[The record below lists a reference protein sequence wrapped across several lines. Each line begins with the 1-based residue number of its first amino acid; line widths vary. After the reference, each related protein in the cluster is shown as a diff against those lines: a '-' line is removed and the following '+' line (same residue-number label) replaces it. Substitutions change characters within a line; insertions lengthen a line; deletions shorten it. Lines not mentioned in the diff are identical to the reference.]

1 MSEEK
6 NLKNYSIGLDI
17 GDTGVGWAV
26 ISDDFGV
33 VEKSGKRL
41 IGTRLFD
48 IGNSAKNRRLQRI
61 ARRRLE
67 RRRQRITLL
76 RSLMADEINV
86 LDPSFFQRLDMSFL
100 KKGDEFGRRFTYNL
114 FDGIG
119 LTDKGFYKRF
129 PTIYHLRN
137 YLLETQEKV
146 DIRWIYLAFHHMI
159 KYRGNFLMEGE
170 AENIG
175 GFKRG
180 DMKELFAAIDEVAD
194 TDFAELPEEVVFK
207 AEDVLTDKSRTR
219 KDRVKT
225 AAEILSSAGYKD
237 NFKNLLNA
245 LLGMKFKLGLA
256 CFSDEEIT
264 GEDDKPA
271 ELSFNSENYD
281 EEEANYLDALGDNAI
296 VLGRL
301 RKLYYLLEF
310 SQILGT
316 NDYISQAM
324 LETYQNHAEDKKLVK
339 RLLKKYVYDSSD
351 EGVKAYRDFFTAY
364 PDEKNVVCYANYIAK
379 PAKVKEKNK
388 PTTPEELIYKK
399 ITSLIEKYAP
409 EVQPSEKNEDTVA
422 IATNYKED
430 PDYLEMVKIHERRD
444 LLPKLNAK
452 RNGAI
457 PNQMHLK
464 EMNVIL
470 EKQGKYYP
478 CLSENADKIRNILT
492 FVRPYYVGVLGKNSP
507 NNWYKKEIDGV
518 VTPWNFYEKIDTD
531 YAEEQ
536 FISRLVGKCSVF
548 PDDKVLP
555 KQSFLYGEYMVLNE
569 LNKIKVDKKPI
580 DIRTKQKLYID
591 LFKSPGAKASVSAK
605 DIAEYLVN
613 IGYKEGLK
621 ADDIS
626 GLTGENGR
634 KMANVLKAYRAF
646 TSALKGKF
654 NESDIPLYEKVV
666 YTNTV
671 FSDTKTR
678 EKRIKNLIHGAGKE
692 NIYGETDIKNMAKL
706 QFSGWGRFSEKV
718 LSETK
723 GFYDNHEVS
732 VIELMYESNNSFM
745 EICWY
750 KAFGFKEQFFRYENK
765 KLSDVK
771 QIYND
776 LILPSYT
783 SPIVKK
789 ATYETVKLIDEIKRI
804 MGADPHKIYVET
816 TLGEDLKKKKKY
828 TDTRAKQLKEAIDV
842 ILSEAKG
849 FNKSTWEK
857 YVSEDQ
863 LKYVRKKL
871 DDENIDLNKERYY
884 LWFRQLSR
892 SLYSGKVIDWEDIAT
907 NCEVDHLIPRSLI
920 KDDSIENKVLVLKG
934 ENQNKGNDKV
944 LPFETIKAMS
954 PFWKVLRKAGLIG
967 SKKFNNLMRTEWKE
981 SDIEG
986 FINRQLVET
995 SQIIKEVQKILE
1007 QAYGD
1012 PSLTASEHVVTPV
1025 RAKLSDEFKKELGYF
1040 KIRELNNLHHA
1051 KDAYAA
1057 AVLGKFC
1064 DLTVKQ
1070 NIGDF
1075 RNRLWDLK
1083 KALMRK
1089 KGEEYSDKREK
1100 NLHGIILDMMFF
1112 KFGSSTV
1119 TTCDRDGSVVETTR
1133 LSDNFGEIVWDTET
1147 LNRVKK
1153 NIFDNRILFT
1163 KKIEKEA
1170 NGNFYNQLA
1179 IPAKKCVGKGDKE
1192 STKNP
1197 LRYFKNASGQ
1207 SVPLPPAVYGGYDS
1221 EKDAYSVAVEYKVAL
1236 KKGTKVKKEVIGI
1249 PVMISVKGQEYEYL
1263 VKQTGDPEV
1272 KILKHIYVNQ
1282 AVIHSGQRC
1291 FVASANEFNNAT
1303 QMFDEVPVFDE
1314 EKQEYNKSEW
1324 QYTIAAIMR
1333 AQKKKNKKAKD
1344 EEQADVAKEK
1354 DEKAIKAENEKRA
1367 ATRAAI
1373 TKFLHYYAESLKD
1386 RFTIYSDYGAKLLEY
1401 LDSEKYLKLE
1411 LEELQNIVKEVMKIA
1426 TVKERTDALKLYIGQ
1441 SSVGRIVGKFDLE
1454 KDEFIYPSITGF
1466 WEKKEKL

>member
-76 RSLMADEINV
+76 RSLMADEINA

-194 TDFAELPEEVVFK
+194 TDFAELPEEIVFK

-364 PDEKNVVCYANYIAK
+364 PDEENVVCYANYIAK

-409 EVQPSEKNEDTVA
+409 EVQPSENNEDTVA

-548 PDDKVLP
+548 PDEKVLP

-569 LNKIKVDKKPI
+569 LNKIKVGKKPI
-580 DIRTKQKLYID
+580 DIRTKQKLYND

-613 IGYKEGLK
+613 SGYKEGLK

-692 NIYGETDIKNMAKL
+692 NIYCETDIKNMAKL

-718 LSETK
+718 LSGTK

-745 EICWY
+745 EICWD

-804 MGADPHKIYVET
+804 MGADPHKIYIET

-944 LPFETIKAMS
+944 LPFETIKVMS

-1007 QAYGD
+1007 QAYGE

-1089 KGEEYSDKREK
+1089 KGEEYSDEREK

-1170 NGNFYNQLA
+1170 NGAFYDQNA
-1179 IPAKKCVGKGDKE
+1179 RAVKDKPKI
-1192 STKNP
+1192 S
-1197 LRYFKNASGQ
+1197 LRYVNDNNGNKI
-1207 SVPLPPAVYGGYDS
+1207 PLPPEVYGGYSSQNDIYTVVVDYEITRNKKVS
-1221 EKDAYSVAVEYKVAL
+1221 NEKLILGIPARIHALGRFAENDYIVEQIKSKISKNANLNSWSIADYIYLNQMFDVEGQLCFFVSTGELNNAVQIKDEIPIYNPKTGEYEKTVWQETISLLMKKLAKKEYLPKEKEGEYSVAMESFVLYYADSLIKKCTLYKEIGERLKVFVTSGKFSAVDYFEKQNVIREIMKIGSIKQYTGKLADYEIGTSNVGRL
-1236 KKGTKVKKEVIGI
+1236 KKT
-1249 PVMISVKGQEYEYL
+1249 ISPG
-1263 VKQTGDPEV
+1263 
-1272 KILKHIYVNQ
+1272 
-1282 AVIHSGQRC
+1282 
-1291 FVASANEFNNAT
+1291 
-1303 QMFDEVPVFDE
+1303 
-1314 EKQEYNKSEW
+1314 SE
-1324 QYTIAAIMR
+1324 
-1333 AQKKKNKKAKD
+1333 
-1344 EEQADVAKEK
+1344 
-1354 DEKAIKAENEKRA
+1354 
-1367 ATRAAI
+1367 
-1373 TKFLHYYAESLKD
+1373 
-1386 RFTIYSDYGAKLLEY
+1386 
-1401 LDSEKYLKLE
+1401 
-1411 LEELQNIVKEVMKIA
+1411 IVK
-1426 TVKERTDALKLYIGQ
+1426 R
-1441 SSVGRIVGKFDLE
+1441 
-1454 KDEFIYPSITGF
+1454 SITGF

>member
-76 RSLMADEINV
+76 RSLMADEINA

-194 TDFAELPEEVVFK
+194 TDFAELPEEIVFK

-256 CFSDEEIT
+256 CFSNEEIT

-409 EVQPSEKNEDTVA
+409 EVQPSENNEDIVA

-580 DIRTKQKLYID
+580 DIRTKQKLYND

-646 TSALKGKF
+646 TAALKGKF

-678 EKRIKNLIHGAGKE
+678 EKRIKNIIHGAGKE
-692 NIYGETDIKNMAKL
+692 NIYCETDIKNMAKL
-706 QFSGWGRFSEKV
+706 QFSGWGRFSKKV
-718 LSETK
+718 LNGTK
-723 GFYDNHEVS
+723 GFYAGREVT
-732 VIELMYESNNSFM
+732 VIELMYETNLNFM
-745 EICWY
+745 EIAW
-750 KAFGFKEQFFRYENK
+750 KEDFGFKGQFFNNETK
-765 KLSDVK
+765 QITDVK

-776 LILPSYT
+776 VILPSYT
-783 SPIVKK
+783 SPAVKK

-804 MGADPHKIYVET
+804 MGSKPKKIYVET
-816 TLGEDLKKKKKY
+816 TLGEDLKKKKKKY
-828 TDTRAKQLKEAIDV
+828 IDSRAIQLKKAIDK
-842 ILSEAKG
+842 ILSESKD
-849 FNKSTWEK
+849 FIKSEWER
-857 YVSEDQ
+857 YVSEDK
-863 LKYVRKKL
+863 LRGLRKKL
-871 DDENIDLNKERYY
+871 DDENLDLDVERYY
-884 LWFRQLSR
+884 LWFMQLSKCM
-892 SLYSGKVIDWEDIAT
+892 YSGQTIDWEDIT
-907 NCEVDHLIPRSLI
+907 SKKCEVDHLIPRSLI
-920 KDDSIENKVLVLKG
+920 TDNSLENKVLVLRD
-934 ENQNKGNDKV
+934 ENQNKGDGKV
-944 LPFETIKAMS
+944 LSTDTIKKMY
-954 PFWKVLRKAGLIG
+954 PFWKMLLKAELMGK
-967 SKKFNNLMRTEWKE
+967 KKFNNLIRTEWNE
-981 SDIEG
+981 NDIEG

-1007 QAYGD
+1007 QAYGE

-1057 AVLGKFC
+1057 AVLGRFC
-1064 DLTVKQ
+1064 DLTVKK
-1070 NIGDF
+1070 NIGEF
-1075 RNRLWDLK
+1075 RYRLDLK

-1089 KGEEYSDKREK
+1089 KGEEYSDEREK

-1119 TTCDRDGSVVETTR
+1119 TICDRDGSVVETTR

-1170 NGNFYNQLA
+1170 NGAFYDQNA
-1179 IPAKKCVGKGDKE
+1179 RAVKDKPKI
-1192 STKNP
+1192 S
-1197 LRYFKNASGQ
+1197 LRYVNDHNGNKI
-1207 SVPLPPAVYGGYDS
+1207 PLPPEVYGGYSSQNDIYTVVVDYEITRNKKVS
-1221 EKDAYSVAVEYKVAL
+1221 NEKLILGIPARIHALGRFAENDYIVEQIKSKISKNANLNSWSIADYIYLNQMFDVEGQLCFFVSTGELNNAVQIKDEIPIYNPKTGEYEKTVWQETISLLMKKLAKKEYLPKEKEGEYSVAMESFVLYYADSLIKKCTLYKEIGERLKVFVTSGKFSAVDYFEKQNVIREIMKIGSIKQYTGKLADYGIGTSNVGRL
-1236 KKGTKVKKEVIGI
+1236 KKT
-1249 PVMISVKGQEYEYL
+1249 ISPG
-1263 VKQTGDPEV
+1263 
-1272 KILKHIYVNQ
+1272 
-1282 AVIHSGQRC
+1282 
-1291 FVASANEFNNAT
+1291 
-1303 QMFDEVPVFDE
+1303 
-1314 EKQEYNKSEW
+1314 SE
-1324 QYTIAAIMR
+1324 
-1333 AQKKKNKKAKD
+1333 
-1344 EEQADVAKEK
+1344 
-1354 DEKAIKAENEKRA
+1354 
-1367 ATRAAI
+1367 
-1373 TKFLHYYAESLKD
+1373 
-1386 RFTIYSDYGAKLLEY
+1386 
-1401 LDSEKYLKLE
+1401 
-1411 LEELQNIVKEVMKIA
+1411 IVK
-1426 TVKERTDALKLYIGQ
+1426 R
-1441 SSVGRIVGKFDLE
+1441 
-1454 KDEFIYPSITGF
+1454 SITGF

>member
-76 RSLMADEINV
+76 RGLMADEINA

-194 TDFAELPEEVVFK
+194 TDFAELPEEIVFK

-324 LETYQNHAEDKKLVK
+324 LETYMNHAEDKKLVK

-364 PDEKNVVCYANYIAK
+364 PDEENVVCYANYIAK

-409 EVQPSEKNEDTVA
+409 EVQPSENNEDTVA
-422 IATNYKED
+422 IATNYRED

-470 EKQGKYYP
+470 QKQGKYYP

-548 PDDKVLP
+548 PDEKVLP

-569 LNKIKVDKKPI
+569 LNKIKVGKKPI
-580 DIRTKQKLYID
+580 DIRTKQKLYND
-591 LFKSPGAKASVSAK
+591 LFKSPGAKASVTAK

-621 ADDIS
+621 AEDIS

-646 TSALKGKF
+646 TAALKGKF
-654 NESDIPLYEKVV
+654 NESDISLYEKVV

-692 NIYGETDIKNMAKL
+692 NIYCETDIKNMAKL

-745 EICWY
+745 EICWD

-804 MGADPHKIYVET
+804 MGSKPKKIYVET
-816 TLGEDLKKKKKY
+816 TLGEDLKKKKKKY
-828 TDTRAKQLKEAIDV
+828 IDSRAQQLKKAIDK
-842 ILSEAKG
+842 ILSESKD
-849 FNKSTWEK
+849 FIKSEWER

-871 DDENIDLNKERYY
+871 DDENIDLNDERYY
-884 LWFRQLSR
+884 LWFMQLSR
-892 SLYSGKVIDWEDIAT
+892 CMYSGQTIDWEDIKY
-907 NCEVDHLIPRSLI
+907 CEVDHLIPRSLI
-920 KDDSIENKVLVLKG
+920 TDNSLENKVLVLRD
-934 ENQNKGNDKV
+934 ENQNKGDGKV
-944 LPFETIKAMS
+944 LGTDTIKKMY
-954 PFWKVLRKAGLIG
+954 PFWKMLLKAELIG
-967 SKKFNNLMRTEWKE
+967 KKKFNNLIRTEWKE

-1007 QAYGD
+1007 QAYGE

-1070 NIGDF
+1070 NIGNF

-1089 KGEEYSDKREK
+1089 KGEEYSDEREK

-1119 TTCDRDGSVVETTR
+1119 TTCDRDGAVVETTR

-1170 NGNFYNQLA
+1170 NGAFYDQNA
-1179 IPAKKCVGKGDKE
+1179 RAVKDKPKI
-1192 STKNP
+1192 S
-1197 LRYFKNASGQ
+1197 LRYVNDNNGNKI
-1207 SVPLPPAVYGGYDS
+1207 PLPPEVYGGYSSQNDIYTVVVDYEITRNKKVLN
-1221 EKDAYSVAVEYKVAL
+1221 EKL
-1236 KKGTKVKKEVIGI
+1236 ILGI
-1249 PVMISVKGQEYEYL
+1249 PARIHALGRFAANNYIVEQIKSKISKNANLNSWSIADYIYL
-1263 VKQTGDPEV
+1263 
-1272 KILKHIYVNQ
+1272 N
-1282 AVIHSGQRC
+1282 
-1291 FVASANEFNNAT
+1291 
-1303 QMFDEVPVFDE
+1303 QMFDVEGQLCFFVSTGELNNAVQIKDEIPIYNPKTGEYEKTVWQETISLLMKKLAKKEYLPE
-1314 EKQEYNKSEW
+1314 EKEATYSAAMESFVLYYADSLIKKCTLYKEIGERLKDFVTSGKFSAVDYFEKQNVIREIMKIGSIK
-1324 QYTIAAIMR
+1324 QYTGKLADYEIGTSNVGR
-1333 AQKKKNKKAKD
+1333 LKK
-1344 EEQADVAKEK
+1344 
-1354 DEKAIKAENEKRA
+1354 
-1367 ATRAAI
+1367 
-1373 TKFLHYYAESLKD
+1373 
-1386 RFTIYSDYGAKLLEY
+1386 TISPG
-1401 LDSEKYLKLE
+1401 SE
-1411 LEELQNIVKEVMKIA
+1411 IVK
-1426 TVKERTDALKLYIGQ
+1426 R
-1441 SSVGRIVGKFDLE
+1441 
-1454 KDEFIYPSITGF
+1454 SITGF

>member
-48 IGNSAKNRRLQRI
+48 IGNSAKSRRLQRI

-76 RSLMADEINV
+76 RSLMADEINA

-194 TDFAELPEEVVFK
+194 TDFAELPEEIVFK

-364 PDEKNVVCYANYIAK
+364 PDEENVVCYANYIAK

-409 EVQPSEKNEDTVA
+409 EVQPSENNEDTVA

-518 VTPWNFYEKIDTD
+518 VTPWNFYEKIDAD

-536 FISRLVGKCSVF
+536 FISRLVGKCSIF
-548 PDDKVLP
+548 PDEKVLP

-569 LNKIKVDKKPI
+569 LNKIKVGKKPI
-580 DIRTKQKLYID
+580 DIRTKQKLYND

-678 EKRIKNLIHGAGKE
+678 EKRIKNIIHGAGKE
-692 NIYGETDIKNMAKL
+692 NIYCETDIKNMAKL

-745 EICWY
+745 EICWD

-1007 QAYGD
+1007 QAYGE

-1070 NIGDF
+1070 NIGGF

-1089 KGEEYSDKREK
+1089 KGEEYSDEREK

-1119 TTCDRDGSVVETTR
+1119 TTCDRDGAVVETTR

-1170 NGNFYNQLA
+1170 NGAFYDQNA
-1179 IPAKKCVGKGDKE
+1179 RAVKDKPKI
-1192 STKNP
+1192 S
-1197 LRYFKNASGQ
+1197 LRYVNDNNGNKI
-1207 SVPLPPAVYGGYDS
+1207 PLPPEVYGGYSSQNDIYTVVVDYEITRNKKVS
-1221 EKDAYSVAVEYKVAL
+1221 NEKL
-1236 KKGTKVKKEVIGI
+1236 ILGI
-1249 PVMISVKGQEYEYL
+1249 PARIHALGRFAENDYIVEQIKSKISKNANLNSWSIADYIYL
-1263 VKQTGDPEV
+1263 
-1272 KILKHIYVNQ
+1272 N
-1282 AVIHSGQRC
+1282 
-1291 FVASANEFNNAT
+1291 
-1303 QMFDEVPVFDE
+1303 QMFDVEGQLCFFVSTGELNNAVQIKDEIPIYNPKTGEYEKTVWQETISLLMKKLAKKEYLPE
-1314 EKQEYNKSEW
+1314 EKEATYSAAMESFVLYYADSLIKKCTLYKEIGERLKVFVTSGKFSAVDYFEKQNVIREIMKIGSIK
-1324 QYTIAAIMR
+1324 QYTGKLADYEIGTSNVGR
-1333 AQKKKNKKAKD
+1333 LKK
-1344 EEQADVAKEK
+1344 
-1354 DEKAIKAENEKRA
+1354 
-1367 ATRAAI
+1367 
-1373 TKFLHYYAESLKD
+1373 
-1386 RFTIYSDYGAKLLEY
+1386 TISPG
-1401 LDSEKYLKLE
+1401 SE
-1411 LEELQNIVKEVMKIA
+1411 IVK
-1426 TVKERTDALKLYIGQ
+1426 R
-1441 SSVGRIVGKFDLE
+1441 
-1454 KDEFIYPSITGF
+1454 SITGF

>member
-76 RSLMADEINV
+76 RSLMADEINA

-194 TDFAELPEEVVFK
+194 TDFAELPEEIVFK

-324 LETYQNHAEDKKLVK
+324 LETYRNHAEDKKLVK

-409 EVQPSEKNEDTVA
+409 EVQPSGNNEDTVA

-518 VTPWNFYEKIDTD
+518 VTPWNFYEKIDTG

-548 PDDKVLP
+548 PDEKVLP

-580 DIRTKQKLYID
+580 DIRIKQKLYND

-634 KMANVLKAYRAF
+634 KIANVLKAYRAF

-678 EKRIKNLIHGAGKE
+678 EKRIKNIIHGAGKE
-692 NIYGETDIKNMAKL
+692 NIYCETDIKNMAKL
-706 QFSGWGRFSEKV
+706 QFSGWGRFSEEV
-718 LSETK
+718 LSGTK

-745 EICWY
+745 EICWD

-849 FNKSTWEK
+849 FNKTTWEK

-1007 QAYGD
+1007 QAYGE

-1089 KGEEYSDKREK
+1089 KGEEYSDEREK

-1170 NGNFYNQLA
+1170 NGAFYDQNA
-1179 IPAKKCVGKGDKE
+1179 RAVKDKPKI
-1192 STKNP
+1192 S
-1197 LRYFKNASGQ
+1197 LRYVNDNNGNKI
-1207 SVPLPPAVYGGYDS
+1207 PLPPEVYGGYSSQNDIYTVVVDYEITRNKKVLN
-1221 EKDAYSVAVEYKVAL
+1221 EKL
-1236 KKGTKVKKEVIGI
+1236 ILGI
-1249 PVMISVKGQEYEYL
+1249 PARIHALGRFAENNYIVEQIKSKISKNANLNSWSIADY
-1263 VKQTGDPEV
+1263 
-1272 KILKHIYVNQ
+1272 IYIN
-1282 AVIHSGQRC
+1282 
-1291 FVASANEFNNAT
+1291 
-1303 QMFDEVPVFDE
+1303 QMFDVEGQLCFFVSTGELNNAVQIKDEIPIYNPKTGEYEKTVWQETISLLMKKLAKKEYLPE
-1314 EKQEYNKSEW
+1314 EKEATYSAAMESFVLYYADSLIKKCTLYKEIGERLKVFVTSGKFSAVDYFEKQNVIREIMKIGSIK
-1324 QYTIAAIMR
+1324 QYTGKLADYEIGTSNVGR
-1333 AQKKKNKKAKD
+1333 LKK
-1344 EEQADVAKEK
+1344 
-1354 DEKAIKAENEKRA
+1354 
-1367 ATRAAI
+1367 
-1373 TKFLHYYAESLKD
+1373 
-1386 RFTIYSDYGAKLLEY
+1386 TISPG
-1401 LDSEKYLKLE
+1401 SE
-1411 LEELQNIVKEVMKIA
+1411 IVK
-1426 TVKERTDALKLYIGQ
+1426 R
-1441 SSVGRIVGKFDLE
+1441 
-1454 KDEFIYPSITGF
+1454 SITGF

>member
-76 RSLMADEINV
+76 RGLMADEINA

-194 TDFAELPEEVVFK
+194 TDFAELPEEIVFK

-399 ITSLIEKYAP
+399 IISLIEKYAP
-409 EVQPSEKNEDTVA
+409 EVQPSENNEDTVA

-470 EKQGKYYP
+470 QKQGKYYP

-548 PDDKVLP
+548 PDEKVLP

-569 LNKIKVDKKPI
+569 LNKIKVGKKPI
-580 DIRTKQKLYID
+580 DIRTKQKLYND
-591 LFKSPGAKASVSAK
+591 LFKSPGAKASVTAK

-621 ADDIS
+621 AEDIS

-646 TSALKGKF
+646 TAALKGKF
-654 NESDIPLYEKVV
+654 NESDISLYEKVV

-692 NIYGETDIKNMAKL
+692 NIYCETDIKNMAKL

-745 EICWY
+745 EICWD

-871 DDENIDLNKERYY
+871 DDENIDLNDERYY
-884 LWFRQLSR
+884 LWFMQLSR
-892 SLYSGKVIDWEDIAT
+892 CMYSGQTIDWEDIKY
-907 NCEVDHLIPRSLI
+907 CEVDHLIPRSLI
-920 KDDSIENKVLVLKG
+920 TDNSLENKVLVLRD
-934 ENQNKGNDKV
+934 ENQNKGDGKV
-944 LPFETIKAMS
+944 LGTDTIKKMY
-954 PFWKVLRKAGLIG
+954 PFWKMLLKAELIG
-967 SKKFNNLMRTEWKE
+967 KKKFNNLIRTEWNE
-981 SDIEG
+981 NDIEG

-1007 QAYGD
+1007 QAYGE

-1070 NIGDF
+1070 NIGNF

-1089 KGEEYSDKREK
+1089 KGEEYSDEREK

-1119 TTCDRDGSVVETTR
+1119 TTCDRDGAVVETTR

-1170 NGNFYNQLA
+1170 NGAFYDQNA
-1179 IPAKKCVGKGDKE
+1179 RAVKDKPKI
-1192 STKNP
+1192 S
-1197 LRYFKNASGQ
+1197 LRYVNDNNGNKI
-1207 SVPLPPAVYGGYDS
+1207 PLPPEVYGGYSSQNDIYTVVVDYEITRNKKVS
-1221 EKDAYSVAVEYKVAL
+1221 NEKL
-1236 KKGTKVKKEVIGI
+1236 ILGI
-1249 PVMISVKGQEYEYL
+1249 PARIHALGRFAENDYIVEQIKSKISKNANLNSWSIADYIYL
-1263 VKQTGDPEV
+1263 
-1272 KILKHIYVNQ
+1272 N
-1282 AVIHSGQRC
+1282 
-1291 FVASANEFNNAT
+1291 
-1303 QMFDEVPVFDE
+1303 QMFDVEGQLCFFVSTGELNNAVQIKDEIPIYNPKTGEYEKTVWQETISLLMKKLAKKEYLPE
-1314 EKQEYNKSEW
+1314 EKEATYSAAMESFVLYYADSLIKKCTLYKEIGERLKDFVTSGKFSAVDYFEKQNVIREIMKIGSIK
-1324 QYTIAAIMR
+1324 QYTGKLADYEIGTSNVGR
-1333 AQKKKNKKAKD
+1333 LKK
-1344 EEQADVAKEK
+1344 
-1354 DEKAIKAENEKRA
+1354 
-1367 ATRAAI
+1367 
-1373 TKFLHYYAESLKD
+1373 
-1386 RFTIYSDYGAKLLEY
+1386 TISPG
-1401 LDSEKYLKLE
+1401 SE
-1411 LEELQNIVKEVMKIA
+1411 IVK
-1426 TVKERTDALKLYIGQ
+1426 R
-1441 SSVGRIVGKFDLE
+1441 
-1454 KDEFIYPSITGF
+1454 SITGF

>member
-76 RSLMADEINV
+76 RGLMADEINA

-194 TDFAELPEEVVFK
+194 TDFAELPEEIVFK

-399 ITSLIEKYAP
+399 IISLIEKYAP
-409 EVQPSEKNEDTVA
+409 EVQPSENNEDTVA

-470 EKQGKYYP
+470 QKQGKYYP

-548 PDDKVLP
+548 PDEKVLP

-569 LNKIKVDKKPI
+569 LNKIKVGKKPI
-580 DIRTKQKLYID
+580 DIRTKQKLYND
-591 LFKSPGAKASVSAK
+591 LFKSPGAKASVTAK

-621 ADDIS
+621 AEDIS

-646 TSALKGKF
+646 TAALKGKF
-654 NESDIPLYEKVV
+654 NESDISLYEKVV

-692 NIYGETDIKNMAKL
+692 NIYCETDIKNMAKL

-745 EICWY
+745 EICWD

-789 ATYETVKLIDEIKRI
+789 ATYETVKLIDEIKKI

-871 DDENIDLNKERYY
+871 DDENIDLNDERYY
-884 LWFRQLSR
+884 LWFMQLSR
-892 SLYSGKVIDWEDIAT
+892 CMYSGQTIDWEDIKY
-907 NCEVDHLIPRSLI
+907 CEVDHLIPRSLI
-920 KDDSIENKVLVLKG
+920 TDNSLENKVLVLRD
-934 ENQNKGNDKV
+934 ENQNKGDGKV
-944 LPFETIKAMS
+944 LGTDTIKKMY
-954 PFWKVLRKAGLIG
+954 PFWKMLLKAELIG
-967 SKKFNNLMRTEWKE
+967 KKKFNNLIRTEWNE
-981 SDIEG
+981 NDIEG

-1007 QAYGD
+1007 QAYGE

-1070 NIGDF
+1070 NIGNF

-1089 KGEEYSDKREK
+1089 KGEEYSDEREK

-1119 TTCDRDGSVVETTR
+1119 TTCDRDGAVVETTR

-1170 NGNFYNQLA
+1170 NGAFYDQNA
-1179 IPAKKCVGKGDKE
+1179 RAVKDKPKI
-1192 STKNP
+1192 S
-1197 LRYFKNASGQ
+1197 LRYVNDNNGNKI
-1207 SVPLPPAVYGGYDS
+1207 PLPPEVYGGYSSQNDIYTVVVDYEITRNKKVS
-1221 EKDAYSVAVEYKVAL
+1221 NEKL
-1236 KKGTKVKKEVIGI
+1236 ILGI
-1249 PVMISVKGQEYEYL
+1249 PARIHALGRFAENDYIVEQIKSKISKNANLNSWSIADYIYL
-1263 VKQTGDPEV
+1263 
-1272 KILKHIYVNQ
+1272 N
-1282 AVIHSGQRC
+1282 
-1291 FVASANEFNNAT
+1291 
-1303 QMFDEVPVFDE
+1303 QMFDVEGQLCFFVSTGELNNAVQIKDEIPIYNPKTGEYEKTVWQETISLLMKKLAKKEYLPE
-1314 EKQEYNKSEW
+1314 EKEATYSAAMESFVLYYADSLIKKCTLYKEIGERLKDFVTSGKFSAVDYFEKQNVIREIMKIGSIK
-1324 QYTIAAIMR
+1324 QYTGKLADYEIGTSNVGR
-1333 AQKKKNKKAKD
+1333 LKK
-1344 EEQADVAKEK
+1344 
-1354 DEKAIKAENEKRA
+1354 
-1367 ATRAAI
+1367 
-1373 TKFLHYYAESLKD
+1373 
-1386 RFTIYSDYGAKLLEY
+1386 TISPG
-1401 LDSEKYLKLE
+1401 SE
-1411 LEELQNIVKEVMKIA
+1411 IVK
-1426 TVKERTDALKLYIGQ
+1426 R
-1441 SSVGRIVGKFDLE
+1441 
-1454 KDEFIYPSITGF
+1454 SITGF

>member
-76 RSLMADEINV
+76 RSLMADEINA

-194 TDFAELPEEVVFK
+194 TDFAELPEEIVFK

-324 LETYQNHAEDKKLVK
+324 LETYINHAEDKKLVK

-364 PDEKNVVCYANYIAK
+364 PDEENVVCYANYIAK

-409 EVQPSEKNEDTVA
+409 EVQSSENNEDTVA

-518 VTPWNFYEKIDTD
+518 VTPWNFYEKIDTG

-548 PDDKVLP
+548 PDEKVLP

-580 DIRTKQKLYID
+580 DIRIKQKLYND

-634 KMANVLKAYRAF
+634 KIANVLKAYRAF

-678 EKRIKNLIHGAGKE
+678 EKRIKNIIHGAGKE
-692 NIYGETDIKNMAKL
+692 NIYCETDIKNMAKL
-706 QFSGWGRFSEKV
+706 QFSGWGRFSEEV
-718 LSETK
+718 LSGTK

-745 EICWY
+745 EICWD

-849 FNKSTWEK
+849 FNKTTWEK

-1007 QAYGD
+1007 QAYGE

-1070 NIGDF
+1070 NIGGF

-1089 KGEEYSDKREK
+1089 KGEEYSDEREK

-1119 TTCDRDGSVVETTR
+1119 TTCDRDGAVVETTR

-1170 NGNFYNQLA
+1170 NGAFYDQNA
-1179 IPAKKCVGKGDKE
+1179 RAVKDKPKI
-1192 STKNP
+1192 S
-1197 LRYFKNASGQ
+1197 LRYVNDNNGNKI
-1207 SVPLPPAVYGGYDS
+1207 PLPPEVYGGYSSQNDIYTVVVDYEITRNKKVS
-1221 EKDAYSVAVEYKVAL
+1221 NEKL
-1236 KKGTKVKKEVIGI
+1236 ILGI
-1249 PVMISVKGQEYEYL
+1249 PARIHALGRFAENDYIVEQIKSKISKNANLNSWSIADYIYL
-1263 VKQTGDPEV
+1263 
-1272 KILKHIYVNQ
+1272 N
-1282 AVIHSGQRC
+1282 
-1291 FVASANEFNNAT
+1291 
-1303 QMFDEVPVFDE
+1303 QMFDVEGQLCFFVSTGELNNAVQIKDEIPIYNPKTGEYEKTVWQETISLLMKKLAKKEYLPE
-1314 EKQEYNKSEW
+1314 EKEATYSAAMESFVLYYADSLIKKCTLYKEIGERLKVFVTSGKFSAVDYFEKQNVIREIMKIGSIK
-1324 QYTIAAIMR
+1324 QYTGKLADYEIGTSNVGR
-1333 AQKKKNKKAKD
+1333 LKK
-1344 EEQADVAKEK
+1344 
-1354 DEKAIKAENEKRA
+1354 
-1367 ATRAAI
+1367 
-1373 TKFLHYYAESLKD
+1373 
-1386 RFTIYSDYGAKLLEY
+1386 TISPG
-1401 LDSEKYLKLE
+1401 SE
-1411 LEELQNIVKEVMKIA
+1411 IVK
-1426 TVKERTDALKLYIGQ
+1426 R
-1441 SSVGRIVGKFDLE
+1441 
-1454 KDEFIYPSITGF
+1454 SITGF

>member
-76 RSLMADEINV
+76 RSLMADEINA

-194 TDFAELPEEVVFK
+194 TDFAELPEEIVFK

-364 PDEKNVVCYANYIAK
+364 PDEENVVCYANYIAK

-409 EVQPSEKNEDTVA
+409 EVQPSENNDDTVA

-518 VTPWNFYEKIDTD
+518 VTPWNFYEKIDAD

-548 PDDKVLP
+548 PDEKVLP

-569 LNKIKVDKKPI
+569 LNKIKVGKKPI
-580 DIRTKQKLYID
+580 DIRTKQKLYND

-634 KMANVLKAYRAF
+634 KVANVLKAYRAF

-692 NIYGETDIKNMAKL
+692 NIYCETDIKNMAKL

-732 VIELMYESNNSFM
+732 VIEMMYETNQNFM
-745 EICWY
+745 EICWD

-871 DDENIDLNKERYY
+871 DDENIDLNDERYY
-884 LWFRQLSR
+884 LWFMQLSR
-892 SLYSGKVIDWEDIAT
+892 CMYSGQTIDWEDIKY
-907 NCEVDHLIPRSLI
+907 CEVDHLIPRSLI
-920 KDDSIENKVLVLKG
+920 TDNSLENKVLVLRD
-934 ENQNKGNDKV
+934 ENQNKGDSKV
-944 LPFETIKAMS
+944 LSTDTIKKMY
-954 PFWKVLRKAGLIG
+954 PFWKMLLKAELMGK
-967 SKKFNNLMRTEWKE
+967 KKFNNLIRTEWNE
-981 SDIEG
+981 NDIEG

-1007 QAYGD
+1007 QAYGE

-1089 KGEEYSDKREK
+1089 KGEEYSDEREK

-1170 NGNFYNQLA
+1170 NGAFYDQNA
-1179 IPAKKCVGKGDKE
+1179 RAVKDKPKI
-1192 STKNP
+1192 S
-1197 LRYFKNASGQ
+1197 LRYVNDNNGNKT
-1207 SVPLPPAVYGGYDS
+1207 PLPPEVYGGYSSQNDIYTVVVDYEITRNKKVS
-1221 EKDAYSVAVEYKVAL
+1221 NEKL
-1236 KKGTKVKKEVIGI
+1236 ILGI
-1249 PVMISVKGQEYEYL
+1249 PARIHALGRFAENDYIVEQIKSKISKNANLNSWSIADYIYL
-1263 VKQTGDPEV
+1263 
-1272 KILKHIYVNQ
+1272 N
-1282 AVIHSGQRC
+1282 
-1291 FVASANEFNNAT
+1291 
-1303 QMFDEVPVFDE
+1303 QMFDVEGQLCFFVSTGELNNAVQIKDEIPIYNPKTGEYEKTVWQETISLLMKKLAKKEYLPE
-1314 EKQEYNKSEW
+1314 EKEATYS
-1324 QYTIAAIMR
+1324 AAM
-1333 AQKKKNKKAKD
+1333 
-1344 EEQADVAKEK
+1344 ESFV
-1354 DEKAIKAENEKRA
+1354 
-1367 ATRAAI
+1367 
-1373 TKFLHYYAESLKD
+1373 LYYADSLIKKCTLYKEIGE
-1386 RFTIYSDYGAKLLEY
+1386 RLKVFVTSGKFSAVDYF
-1401 LDSEKYLKLE
+1401 EK
-1411 LEELQNIVKEVMKIA
+1411 QNVIREIMKIA
-1426 TVKERTDALKLYIGQ
+1426 SIKQYTGKLQSYNIGK
-1441 SSVGRIVGKFDLE
+1441 SGVGRLVKSIKLDS
-1454 KDEFIYPSITGF
+1454 KMIKRSITGF

>member
-76 RSLMADEINV
+76 RSLMADEINA

-137 YLLETQEKV
+137 YLLETDEKV
-146 DIRWIYLAFHHMI
+146 DIRWIYLAFHRMI

-194 TDFAELPEEVVFK
+194 TDFAELPEEIVFK

-324 LETYQNHAEDKKLVK
+324 LETYRNHAEDKKLVK

-409 EVQPSEKNEDTVA
+409 EVQPSENNEDTVA
-422 IATNYKED
+422 IATKYKED

-548 PDDKVLP
+548 PDKKVLP

-569 LNKIKVDKKPI
+569 LNKLKVDKKPI
-580 DIRTKQKLYID
+580 DIRIKQKLYND
-591 LFKSPGAKASVSAK
+591 LFKSPGAKASVTAK

-613 IGYKEGLK
+613 SGYKEGLK
-621 ADDIS
+621 AEDIS

-646 TSALKGKF
+646 ASALKGKF

-678 EKRIKNLIHGAGKE
+678 EKRIKNIIHGAGKE
-692 NIYGETDIKNMAKL
+692 NIYCETDIKNMAKL

-732 VIELMYESNNSFM
+732 VIEMMYESNNSFM
-745 EICWY
+745 EICWD

-776 LILPSYT
+776 VILPSYT
-783 SPIVKK
+783 SPAVKK

-871 DDENIDLNKERYY
+871 DDENIDLNDERYY
-884 LWFRQLSR
+884 LWFMQLSR
-892 SLYSGKVIDWEDIAT
+892 CMYSGLTIDWEDIKH
-907 NCEVDHLIPRSLI
+907 CEVDHLIPRSLI
-920 KDDSIENKVLVLKG
+920 TDNSLENKVLVLRD
-934 ENQNKGNDKV
+934 ENQNKGDGKV
-944 LPFETIKAMS
+944 LGTDTIKKMY
-954 PFWKVLRKAGLIG
+954 PFWKMLLKAELIG
-967 SKKFNNLMRTEWKE
+967 KKKFNNLIRTEWNE
-981 SDIEG
+981 NDIEG

-1007 QAYGD
+1007 QAYGE

-1089 KGEEYSDKREK
+1089 KGEEYSDKREQ

-1170 NGNFYNQLA
+1170 NGAFYDQNA
-1179 IPAKKCVGKGDKE
+1179 RAVKDKPKI
-1192 STKNP
+1192 S
-1197 LRYFKNASGQ
+1197 LRYVNDNNGNKI
-1207 SVPLPPAVYGGYDS
+1207 PLPPEVYGGYSSQNDIYTVVVDYEITRNKKVS
-1221 EKDAYSVAVEYKVAL
+1221 NEKLILGIPARIHALGRFAENDYIVEQIKSKISKNANLNSWSIADYIYLNQMFDVEGQLCFFVSTGELNNAVQIKDEIPIYNPKTGEYEKTVWQETISLLMKKLAKKEYLPKEKEGEYSVAMESFVLYYADSLIKKCTLYKEIGERLKVFVTSGKFSAVDYFEKQNVIREIMKIGSIKQYTGKLADYEIGTSNVGRL
-1236 KKGTKVKKEVIGI
+1236 KKT
-1249 PVMISVKGQEYEYL
+1249 ISPG
-1263 VKQTGDPEV
+1263 
-1272 KILKHIYVNQ
+1272 
-1282 AVIHSGQRC
+1282 
-1291 FVASANEFNNAT
+1291 
-1303 QMFDEVPVFDE
+1303 
-1314 EKQEYNKSEW
+1314 SE
-1324 QYTIAAIMR
+1324 
-1333 AQKKKNKKAKD
+1333 
-1344 EEQADVAKEK
+1344 
-1354 DEKAIKAENEKRA
+1354 
-1367 ATRAAI
+1367 
-1373 TKFLHYYAESLKD
+1373 
-1386 RFTIYSDYGAKLLEY
+1386 
-1401 LDSEKYLKLE
+1401 
-1411 LEELQNIVKEVMKIA
+1411 IVK
-1426 TVKERTDALKLYIGQ
+1426 R
-1441 SSVGRIVGKFDLE
+1441 
-1454 KDEFIYPSITGF
+1454 SITGF

>member
-76 RSLMADEINV
+76 RSLMADEINA

-194 TDFAELPEEVVFK
+194 TDFAELPEEIVFK

-351 EGVKAYRDFFTAY
+351 EGAKAYRDFFTAY

-399 ITSLIEKYAP
+399 IISLIEKYAP
-409 EVQPSEKNEDTVA
+409 EVQLSENNEDTVA

-548 PDDKVLP
+548 PDEKVLP
-555 KQSFLYGEYMVLNE
+555 KQSFSYGEYMVLNE
-569 LNKIKVDKKPI
+569 LNKIKVGKKPI
-580 DIRTKQKLYID
+580 DIRTKQKLYND
-591 LFKSPGAKASVSAK
+591 LFKSPGAKASVTAK

-621 ADDIS
+621 AEDIS

-646 TSALKGKF
+646 TFALKGKF

-678 EKRIKNLIHGAGKE
+678 EKRIKNIIHGAGKE
-692 NIYGETDIKNMAKL
+692 NIYCETDIKNMAKL

-745 EICWY
+745 EICWD

-871 DDENIDLNKERYY
+871 DDENIDLNDERYY
-884 LWFRQLSR
+884 LWFMQLSR
-892 SLYSGKVIDWEDIAT
+892 CMYSGQTIDWEDIKY
-907 NCEVDHLIPRSLI
+907 CEVDHLIPRSLI
-920 KDDSIENKVLVLKG
+920 TDNSLENKVLVLRD
-934 ENQNKGNDKV
+934 ENQNKGDGKV
-944 LPFETIKAMS
+944 LGTDTIKKMY
-954 PFWKVLRKAGLIG
+954 PFWKMLLKAELMGK
-967 SKKFNNLMRTEWKE
+967 KKFNNLIRTEWNE
-981 SDIEG
+981 NDIEG

-1007 QAYGD
+1007 QAYGE

-1070 NIGDF
+1070 NVDEF
-1075 RNRLWDLK
+1075 RITLLALK
-1083 KALMRK
+1083 KMLMRE
-1089 KGEEYSDKREK
+1089 KGEVYSDEREK

-1112 KFGSSTV
+1112 KSGSSTV
-1119 TTCDRDGSVVETTR
+1119 ITCDRDGSVVETTR

-1170 NGNFYNQLA
+1170 NGAFYDQNA
-1179 IPAKKCVGKGDKE
+1179 RAVKDKPKI
-1192 STKNP
+1192 S
-1197 LRYFKNASGQ
+1197 LRYVNDNNGNKI
-1207 SVPLPPAVYGGYDS
+1207 PLPPEVYGGYSSQNDIYTVVVDYEITRNKKVS
-1221 EKDAYSVAVEYKVAL
+1221 NEKL
-1236 KKGTKVKKEVIGI
+1236 ILGI
-1249 PVMISVKGQEYEYL
+1249 PARIHALGRFAENDYIVEQIKSKISKNANLNSWSIADYIYL
-1263 VKQTGDPEV
+1263 
-1272 KILKHIYVNQ
+1272 N
-1282 AVIHSGQRC
+1282 
-1291 FVASANEFNNAT
+1291 
-1303 QMFDEVPVFDE
+1303 QMFDVEGQLCFFVSTGELNNAVQIKDEIPIYNPKTGEYEKTVWQETISLLMKKLAKKEYLPE
-1314 EKQEYNKSEW
+1314 EKEATYSAAMESFVLYYADSLIKKCTLYKEIGERLKDFVTSGKFSAVDYFEKQNVIREIMKIGSIK
-1324 QYTIAAIMR
+1324 QYTGKLADYEIGTSNVGR
-1333 AQKKKNKKAKD
+1333 LKK
-1344 EEQADVAKEK
+1344 
-1354 DEKAIKAENEKRA
+1354 
-1367 ATRAAI
+1367 
-1373 TKFLHYYAESLKD
+1373 
-1386 RFTIYSDYGAKLLEY
+1386 TISPG
-1401 LDSEKYLKLE
+1401 SE
-1411 LEELQNIVKEVMKIA
+1411 IVK
-1426 TVKERTDALKLYIGQ
+1426 R
-1441 SSVGRIVGKFDLE
+1441 
-1454 KDEFIYPSITGF
+1454 SITGF

>member
-76 RSLMADEINV
+76 RGLMADEINA

-194 TDFAELPEEVVFK
+194 TDFAELPEEIVFK

-399 ITSLIEKYAP
+399 IISLIEKYAP
-409 EVQPSEKNEDTVA
+409 EVQPSENNEDTVA

-470 EKQGKYYP
+470 QKQGKYYP

-548 PDDKVLP
+548 PDEKVLP

-569 LNKIKVDKKPI
+569 LNKIKVGKKPI
-580 DIRTKQKLYID
+580 DIRTKQKLYND
-591 LFKSPGAKASVSAK
+591 LFKSPGAKASVTAK

-621 ADDIS
+621 AEDIS

-646 TSALKGKF
+646 TAALKGKF
-654 NESDIPLYEKVV
+654 NESDISLYEKVV

-692 NIYGETDIKNMAKL
+692 NIYCETDIKNMAKL

-745 EICWY
+745 EICWD

-871 DDENIDLNKERYY
+871 DDENIDLNDERYY
-884 LWFRQLSR
+884 LWFMQLSR
-892 SLYSGKVIDWEDIAT
+892 CMYSGQTIDWEDIKY
-907 NCEVDHLIPRSLI
+907 CEVDHLIPRSLI
-920 KDDSIENKVLVLKG
+920 TDNSLENKVLVLRD
-934 ENQNKGNDKV
+934 ENQNKGDGKV
-944 LPFETIKAMS
+944 LGTDTIKKMY
-954 PFWKVLRKAGLIG
+954 PFWKMLLKAELIG
-967 SKKFNNLMRTEWKE
+967 KKKFNNLIRTEWNE
-981 SDIEG
+981 NDIEG

-1007 QAYGD
+1007 QAYGE

-1089 KGEEYSDKREK
+1089 KGEEYSDEREK

-1170 NGNFYNQLA
+1170 NGAFYDQNA
-1179 IPAKKCVGKGDKE
+1179 RAVKDKPKI
-1192 STKNP
+1192 S
-1197 LRYFKNASGQ
+1197 LRYVNDNNGNKI
-1207 SVPLPPAVYGGYDS
+1207 PLPPEVYGGYSSQNDIYTVVVDYEITRNKKVS
-1221 EKDAYSVAVEYKVAL
+1221 NEKL
-1236 KKGTKVKKEVIGI
+1236 ILGI
-1249 PVMISVKGQEYEYL
+1249 PARIHALGRFAENDYIVEQIKSKISKNANLNSWSIADYIYL
-1263 VKQTGDPEV
+1263 
-1272 KILKHIYVNQ
+1272 N
-1282 AVIHSGQRC
+1282 
-1291 FVASANEFNNAT
+1291 
-1303 QMFDEVPVFDE
+1303 QMFDVEGQLCFFVSTGELNNAVQIKDEIPIYNPKTGEYEKTVWQETISLLMKKLAKKEYLPE
-1314 EKQEYNKSEW
+1314 EKEATYSAAMESFVLYYADSLIKKCTLYKEIGERLKDFVTSGKFSAVDYFEKQNVIREIMKIGSIK
-1324 QYTIAAIMR
+1324 QYTGKLADYEIGTSNVGR
-1333 AQKKKNKKAKD
+1333 LKK
-1344 EEQADVAKEK
+1344 
-1354 DEKAIKAENEKRA
+1354 
-1367 ATRAAI
+1367 
-1373 TKFLHYYAESLKD
+1373 
-1386 RFTIYSDYGAKLLEY
+1386 TISPG
-1401 LDSEKYLKLE
+1401 SE
-1411 LEELQNIVKEVMKIA
+1411 IVK
-1426 TVKERTDALKLYIGQ
+1426 R
-1441 SSVGRIVGKFDLE
+1441 
-1454 KDEFIYPSITGF
+1454 SITGF

>member
-76 RSLMADEINV
+76 RSLMADEINA

-137 YLLETQEKV
+137 YLLETDEKV

-194 TDFAELPEEVVFK
+194 TDFAELPEEIVFK

-324 LETYQNHAEDKKLVK
+324 LETYINHAEDKKLVK

-364 PDEKNVVCYANYIAK
+364 PDEENVVCYANYIAK

-409 EVQPSEKNEDTVA
+409 EVQPSENNEDTVA

-548 PDDKVLP
+548 PDEKVLP

-569 LNKIKVDKKPI
+569 LNKIKVGKKSI
-580 DIRTKQKLYID
+580 DIRTKQKLYND
-591 LFKSPGAKASVSAK
+591 LFKSPGAKASVTAK

-692 NIYGETDIKNMAKL
+692 NIYCETDIKNMAKL

-718 LSETK
+718 LSGTK

-745 EICWY
+745 EICWD

-907 NCEVDHLIPRSLI
+907 NCEVDHLIPRSII

-1007 QAYGD
+1007 QAYGE

-1070 NIGDF
+1070 NVDEF
-1075 RNRLWDLK
+1075 RITLLALK
-1083 KALMRK
+1083 KMLMRE
-1089 KGEEYSDKREK
+1089 KGEEYSDEREK

-1170 NGNFYNQLA
+1170 NGAFYDQNA
-1179 IPAKKCVGKGDKE
+1179 RAVKDKPKI
-1192 STKNP
+1192 S
-1197 LRYFKNASGQ
+1197 LRYVNDNNGNKI
-1207 SVPLPPAVYGGYDS
+1207 PLPPEVYGGYSSQNDIYTVVVDYEITRNKKVS
-1221 EKDAYSVAVEYKVAL
+1221 NEKL
-1236 KKGTKVKKEVIGI
+1236 ILGI
-1249 PVMISVKGQEYEYL
+1249 PARIHALGRFAENNYIVEQIKSKISKNANLNSWSIADYIYL
-1263 VKQTGDPEV
+1263 
-1272 KILKHIYVNQ
+1272 N
-1282 AVIHSGQRC
+1282 
-1291 FVASANEFNNAT
+1291 
-1303 QMFDEVPVFDE
+1303 QMFDVEGQLCFFVSTGELNNAVQIKDEIPIYNPKTGEYEKTVWQETISLLMKKLAKKEYLPE
-1314 EKQEYNKSEW
+1314 EKEATYSAAMESFVLYYADSLIKKCTLYKEIGERLKVFVTSGKFSAVDYFEKQNVIREIMKIGSIK
-1324 QYTIAAIMR
+1324 QYTGKLADYEIGTSNVGR
-1333 AQKKKNKKAKD
+1333 LKK
-1344 EEQADVAKEK
+1344 
-1354 DEKAIKAENEKRA
+1354 
-1367 ATRAAI
+1367 
-1373 TKFLHYYAESLKD
+1373 
-1386 RFTIYSDYGAKLLEY
+1386 TISPG
-1401 LDSEKYLKLE
+1401 SE
-1411 LEELQNIVKEVMKIA
+1411 IVK
-1426 TVKERTDALKLYIGQ
+1426 R
-1441 SSVGRIVGKFDLE
+1441 
-1454 KDEFIYPSITGF
+1454 SITGF

>member
-76 RSLMADEINV
+76 RSLMADEINA

-194 TDFAELPEEVVFK
+194 TDFAELPEEIVFK

-324 LETYQNHAEDKKLVK
+324 LETYRNHAEDKKLVK

-409 EVQPSEKNEDTVA
+409 EVQPSENNDDTVA

-518 VTPWNFYEKIDTD
+518 VTPWNFYEKIDTG

-548 PDDKVLP
+548 PDEKVLP

-580 DIRTKQKLYID
+580 DIRIKQKLYND

-634 KMANVLKAYRAF
+634 KIANVLKAYRAF

-678 EKRIKNLIHGAGKE
+678 EKRIKNIIHGAGKE
-692 NIYGETDIKNMAKL
+692 NIYCETDIKNMAKL
-706 QFSGWGRFSEKV
+706 QFSGWGRFSEEV
-718 LSETK
+718 LSGTK

-745 EICWY
+745 EICWD

-1007 QAYGD
+1007 QAYGE

-1089 KGEEYSDKREK
+1089 KGEEYSDEREK

-1170 NGNFYNQLA
+1170 NGAFYDQNA
-1179 IPAKKCVGKGDKE
+1179 RAVKDKPKI
-1192 STKNP
+1192 S
-1197 LRYFKNASGQ
+1197 LRYVNDNNGNKI
-1207 SVPLPPAVYGGYDS
+1207 PLPPEVYGGYSSQNDIYTVVVDYEITRNKKVLN
-1221 EKDAYSVAVEYKVAL
+1221 EKL
-1236 KKGTKVKKEVIGI
+1236 ILGI
-1249 PVMISVKGQEYEYL
+1249 PARIHALGRFAENNYIVEQIKSKISKNANLNSWSIADY
-1263 VKQTGDPEV
+1263 
-1272 KILKHIYVNQ
+1272 IYIN
-1282 AVIHSGQRC
+1282 
-1291 FVASANEFNNAT
+1291 
-1303 QMFDEVPVFDE
+1303 QMFDVEGQLCFFVSTGELNNAVQIKDEIPIYNPKTGEYEKTVWQETISLLMKKLAKKEYLPE
-1314 EKQEYNKSEW
+1314 EKEATYSAAMESFVLYYADSLIKKCTLYKEIGERLKVFVTSGKFSAVDYFEKQNVIREIMKIGSIK
-1324 QYTIAAIMR
+1324 QYTGKLADYEIGTSNVGR
-1333 AQKKKNKKAKD
+1333 LKK
-1344 EEQADVAKEK
+1344 
-1354 DEKAIKAENEKRA
+1354 
-1367 ATRAAI
+1367 
-1373 TKFLHYYAESLKD
+1373 
-1386 RFTIYSDYGAKLLEY
+1386 TISPG
-1401 LDSEKYLKLE
+1401 SE
-1411 LEELQNIVKEVMKIA
+1411 IVK
-1426 TVKERTDALKLYIGQ
+1426 R
-1441 SSVGRIVGKFDLE
+1441 
-1454 KDEFIYPSITGF
+1454 SITGF

>member
-1 MSEEK
+1 M
-6 NLKNYSIGLDI
+6 
-17 GDTGVGWAV
+17 
-26 ISDDFGV
+26 
-33 VEKSGKRL
+33 
-41 IGTRLFD
+41 
-48 IGNSAKNRRLQRI
+48 
-61 ARRRLE
+61 
-67 RRRQRITLL
+67 
-76 RSLMADEINV
+76 
-86 LDPSFFQRLDMSFL
+86 
-100 KKGDEFGRRFTYNL
+100 
-114 FDGIG
+114 
-119 LTDKGFYKRF
+119 
-129 PTIYHLRN
+129 
-137 YLLETQEKV
+137 
-146 DIRWIYLAFHHMI
+146 
-159 KYRGNFLMEGE
+159 
-170 AENIG
+170 
-175 GFKRG
+175 
-180 DMKELFAAIDEVAD
+180 
-194 TDFAELPEEVVFK
+194 
-207 AEDVLTDKSRTR
+207 
-219 KDRVKT
+219 
-225 AAEILSSAGYKD
+225 
-237 NFKNLLNA
+237 
-245 LLGMKFKLGLA
+245 
-256 CFSDEEIT
+256 
-264 GEDDKPA
+264 
-271 ELSFNSENYD
+271 
-281 EEEANYLDALGDNAI
+281 
-296 VLGRL
+296 
-301 RKLYYLLEF
+301 
-310 SQILGT
+310 
-316 NDYISQAM
+316 
-324 LETYQNHAEDKKLVK
+324 NHAEDKKLVK

-364 PDEKNVVCYANYIAK
+364 PDEENVVCYANYIAK

-409 EVQPSEKNEDTVA
+409 EVQPSENNEDTVA

-518 VTPWNFYEKIDTD
+518 VTPWNFYEKIDAD

-548 PDDKVLP
+548 PDEKVLP

-569 LNKIKVDKKPI
+569 LNKIKVGKKPI
-580 DIRTKQKLYID
+580 DIRTKQKLYND
-591 LFKSPGAKASVSAK
+591 LFKSPGAKASVTAK

-678 EKRIKNLIHGAGKE
+678 EKRIKNFIHGAGKE
-692 NIYGETDIKNMAKL
+692 NIYCETDIKNMAKL

-745 EICWY
+745 EICWD

-863 LKYVRKKL
+863 LKYARKKL

-907 NCEVDHLIPRSLI
+907 NCEVDHLIPRSII

-967 SKKFNNLMRTEWKE
+967 SKKLNNLMRTEWKE

-1007 QAYGD
+1007 QAYGE

-1070 NIGDF
+1070 NVDEF
-1075 RNRLWDLK
+1075 RITLLALK
-1083 KALMRK
+1083 KMLMRE
-1089 KGEEYSDKREK
+1089 KGEEYSDEREK

-1112 KFGSSTV
+1112 KSGSSTV
-1119 TTCDRDGSVVETTR
+1119 ITCDRDGSVVETTR

-1170 NGNFYNQLA
+1170 NGAFYDQNA
-1179 IPAKKCVGKGDKE
+1179 RAVKDKPKI
-1192 STKNP
+1192 S
-1197 LRYFKNASGQ
+1197 LRYVNDNNGNKI
-1207 SVPLPPAVYGGYDS
+1207 PLPPEVYGGYSSQNDIYTVVVDYEITRNKKVLN
-1221 EKDAYSVAVEYKVAL
+1221 EKL
-1236 KKGTKVKKEVIGI
+1236 ILGI
-1249 PVMISVKGQEYEYL
+1249 PARIHALGRFAENNYIVEQIKSKISKNANLNSWSIADYIYL
-1263 VKQTGDPEV
+1263 
-1272 KILKHIYVNQ
+1272 N
-1282 AVIHSGQRC
+1282 
-1291 FVASANEFNNAT
+1291 
-1303 QMFDEVPVFDE
+1303 QMFDVEGQLCFFVSTGELNNAVQIKDEIPIYNPKTGEYEKTVWQETISLLMKKLAQKEYLPE
-1314 EKQEYNKSEW
+1314 EKEATYS
-1324 QYTIAAIMR
+1324 AAM
-1333 AQKKKNKKAKD
+1333 
-1344 EEQADVAKEK
+1344 ESFV
-1354 DEKAIKAENEKRA
+1354 
-1367 ATRAAI
+1367 
-1373 TKFLHYYAESLKD
+1373 LYYADSLIKKCTLYKEIGERLKD
-1386 RFTIYSDYGAKLLEY
+1386 FVTSGKFSTVDYF
-1401 LDSEKYLKLE
+1401 EK
-1411 LEELQNIVKEVMKIA
+1411 QNVIREIMKIA
-1426 TVKERTDALKLYIGQ
+1426 SIKQYTGKLQSYNIGK
-1441 SSVGRIVGKFDLE
+1441 SGVGRLVKSIKLDS
-1454 KDEFIYPSITGF
+1454 KMIKRSITGF

>member
-76 RSLMADEINV
+76 RSLMADEINA

-194 TDFAELPEEVVFK
+194 TDFAELPEEIVFK
-207 AEDVLTDKSRTR
+207 AEAVLTDKSRTR

-316 NDYISQAM
+316 NDYVSQAM
-324 LETYQNHAEDKKLVK
+324 LETYINHAEDKKLVK

-399 ITSLIEKYAP
+399 IISLIEKYAP
-409 EVQPSEKNEDTVA
+409 EVQPSENNDDTVA

-548 PDDKVLP
+548 PDEKVLP

-580 DIRTKQKLYID
+580 DIRTKQKLYND
-591 LFKSPGAKASVSAK
+591 LFKSPGAKASVTAK

-634 KMANVLKAYRAF
+634 KMVNVLKAYRAF
-646 TSALKGKF
+646 ISALKGKF

-671 FSDTKTR
+671 FSDAKTR

-692 NIYGETDIKNMAKL
+692 NIYCETDIKNMAKL

-732 VIELMYESNNSFM
+732 VIEMMYETNQNFM
-745 EICWY
+745 EICWD
-750 KAFGFKEQFFRYENK
+750 KAFGFKEQFFRYKNK

-871 DDENIDLNKERYY
+871 DDENIDLNDERYY
-884 LWFRQLSR
+884 LWFMQLSR
-892 SLYSGKVIDWEDIAT
+892 CMYSGQTIDWEDIKY
-907 NCEVDHLIPRSLI
+907 CEVDHLIPRSLI
-920 KDDSIENKVLVLKG
+920 TDNSLENKVLVLRN
-934 ENQNKGNDKV
+934 ENQNKGDGKV
-944 LPFETIKAMS
+944 LSTDTIKKMY
-954 PFWKVLRKAGLIG
+954 PFWKMLLKAELMGK
-967 SKKFNNLMRTEWKE
+967 KKFNNLIRTEWNE
-981 SDIEG
+981 NDIEG

-1007 QAYGD
+1007 QAYGE

-1057 AVLGKFC
+1057 AVLGRFC
-1064 DLTVKQ
+1064 DLTVKK
-1070 NIGDF
+1070 NIGEF
-1075 RNRLWDLK
+1075 RYRLDLK

-1089 KGEEYSDKREK
+1089 KGEEYSDEREK

-1119 TTCDRDGSVVETTR
+1119 TTCDRDGSIVETTR

-1170 NGNFYNQLA
+1170 NGAFYDQNA
-1179 IPAKKCVGKGDKE
+1179 RAVKDKPKI
-1192 STKNP
+1192 S
-1197 LRYFKNASGQ
+1197 LRYVNDNNGNKI
-1207 SVPLPPAVYGGYDS
+1207 PLPPEVYGGYSSQNDIYTVVVDYEITRNKKVS
-1221 EKDAYSVAVEYKVAL
+1221 NEKLILGIPARIHALGRFAENDYIVEQIKSKISKNANLNSWSIADYIYLNQMFDVEGQLCFFVSTGELNNAVQIKDEIPIYNPKTGEYEKTVWQETISLLMKKLAKKEYLPKEKEGEYSVAMESFVLYYADSLIKKCTLYKEIGERLKVFVTSGKFSAVDYFEKQNVIREIMKIGSIKQYTGKLADYEIGTSNVGRL
-1236 KKGTKVKKEVIGI
+1236 KKT
-1249 PVMISVKGQEYEYL
+1249 ISPG
-1263 VKQTGDPEV
+1263 
-1272 KILKHIYVNQ
+1272 
-1282 AVIHSGQRC
+1282 
-1291 FVASANEFNNAT
+1291 
-1303 QMFDEVPVFDE
+1303 
-1314 EKQEYNKSEW
+1314 SE
-1324 QYTIAAIMR
+1324 
-1333 AQKKKNKKAKD
+1333 
-1344 EEQADVAKEK
+1344 
-1354 DEKAIKAENEKRA
+1354 
-1367 ATRAAI
+1367 
-1373 TKFLHYYAESLKD
+1373 
-1386 RFTIYSDYGAKLLEY
+1386 
-1401 LDSEKYLKLE
+1401 
-1411 LEELQNIVKEVMKIA
+1411 IVK
-1426 TVKERTDALKLYIGQ
+1426 R
-1441 SSVGRIVGKFDLE
+1441 
-1454 KDEFIYPSITGF
+1454 SITGF

>member
-76 RSLMADEINV
+76 RSLMADEINA

-194 TDFAELPEEVVFK
+194 TDFAELPEEIVFK

-364 PDEKNVVCYANYIAK
+364 PDEENVVCYANYIAK

-409 EVQPSEKNEDTVA
+409 EVQPSENNEDTVA

-548 PDDKVLP
+548 PDEKVLP

-580 DIRTKQKLYID
+580 DIRIKQKLYND

-634 KMANVLKAYRAF
+634 KIANVLKAYRAF

-678 EKRIKNLIHGAGKE
+678 EKRIKNIIHGAGKE
-692 NIYGETDIKNMAKL
+692 NIYCETDIKNMAKL

-745 EICWY
+745 EICWD

-1007 QAYGD
+1007 QAYGE

-1089 KGEEYSDKREK
+1089 KGEEYSDEREK

-1170 NGNFYNQLA
+1170 NGAFYDQNA
-1179 IPAKKCVGKGDKE
+1179 RAVKDKPKI
-1192 STKNP
+1192 S
-1197 LRYFKNASGQ
+1197 LRYVNDNNGNKI
-1207 SVPLPPAVYGGYDS
+1207 PLPPEVYGGYSSQNDIYTVVVDYEITRNKKVLN
-1221 EKDAYSVAVEYKVAL
+1221 EKL
-1236 KKGTKVKKEVIGI
+1236 ILGI
-1249 PVMISVKGQEYEYL
+1249 PARIHALGRFAENNYIVEQIKSKISKNANLNSWSIADYIYL
-1263 VKQTGDPEV
+1263 
-1272 KILKHIYVNQ
+1272 N
-1282 AVIHSGQRC
+1282 
-1291 FVASANEFNNAT
+1291 
-1303 QMFDEVPVFDE
+1303 QMFDVEGQLCFFVSTGELNNAVQIKDEIPIYNPKTGEYEKTVWQETISLLMKKLAKKEYLPE
-1314 EKQEYNKSEW
+1314 EKEATYSAAMESFVLYYADSLIKKCTLYKEIGERLKVFVTSGKFSAVDYFEKQNVIREIMKIGSIK
-1324 QYTIAAIMR
+1324 QYTGKLADYEIGTSNVR
-1333 AQKKKNKKAKD
+1333 RLKK
-1344 EEQADVAKEK
+1344 
-1354 DEKAIKAENEKRA
+1354 
-1367 ATRAAI
+1367 
-1373 TKFLHYYAESLKD
+1373 
-1386 RFTIYSDYGAKLLEY
+1386 TISPG
-1401 LDSEKYLKLE
+1401 SE
-1411 LEELQNIVKEVMKIA
+1411 IVK
-1426 TVKERTDALKLYIGQ
+1426 R
-1441 SSVGRIVGKFDLE
+1441 
-1454 KDEFIYPSITGF
+1454 SITGF

>member
-76 RSLMADEINV
+76 RSLMADEINA

-194 TDFAELPEEVVFK
+194 TDFAELPEEIVFK

-324 LETYQNHAEDKKLVK
+324 LETYRNHAEDKKLVK

-364 PDEKNVVCYANYIAK
+364 PDEENVVCYANYIAK

-409 EVQPSEKNEDTVA
+409 EVQPSENNEDTVA

-548 PDDKVLP
+548 PDEKVLP

-569 LNKIKVDKKPI
+569 LNKIKVGKKSI
-580 DIRTKQKLYID
+580 DIRTKQKLYND
-591 LFKSPGAKASVSAK
+591 LFKSPGAKASVTAK

-692 NIYGETDIKNMAKL
+692 NIYCETDIKNMAKL

-718 LSETK
+718 LSGTK

-745 EICWY
+745 EICWD

-907 NCEVDHLIPRSLI
+907 NCEVDHLIPRSII

-1007 QAYGD
+1007 QAYGE

-1070 NIGDF
+1070 NVDEF
-1075 RNRLWDLK
+1075 RITLLALK
-1083 KALMRK
+1083 KMLMRE
-1089 KGEEYSDKREK
+1089 KGEEYSDEREK

-1112 KFGSSTV
+1112 KSGSSTV
-1119 TTCDRDGSVVETTR
+1119 ITCDRDGSVVETTR

-1153 NIFDNRILFT
+1153 NIFDNHILFT

-1170 NGNFYNQLA
+1170 NGAFYDQNA
-1179 IPAKKCVGKGDKE
+1179 RAVKDKPKI
-1192 STKNP
+1192 S
-1197 LRYFKNASGQ
+1197 LRYVNDNNGNKI
-1207 SVPLPPAVYGGYDS
+1207 PLPPEVYGGYSSQNDIYTVVVDYEITRNKKVLN
-1221 EKDAYSVAVEYKVAL
+1221 EKL
-1236 KKGTKVKKEVIGI
+1236 ILGI
-1249 PVMISVKGQEYEYL
+1249 PARIHALGRFAENNYIVEQIKSKISKNANLNSWSIADYIYL
-1263 VKQTGDPEV
+1263 
-1272 KILKHIYVNQ
+1272 N
-1282 AVIHSGQRC
+1282 
-1291 FVASANEFNNAT
+1291 
-1303 QMFDEVPVFDE
+1303 QMFDVEGQLCFFVSTGELNNAVQIKDEIPIYNPKTGEYEKTVWQETISLLMKKLAKKEYLPE
-1314 EKQEYNKSEW
+1314 EKEATYS
-1324 QYTIAAIMR
+1324 AAM
-1333 AQKKKNKKAKD
+1333 
-1344 EEQADVAKEK
+1344 ESFV
-1354 DEKAIKAENEKRA
+1354 
-1367 ATRAAI
+1367 
-1373 TKFLHYYAESLKD
+1373 LYYADSLIKKCTLYKEIGERLKD
-1386 RFTIYSDYGAKLLEY
+1386 FVTSGKFSTVDYF
-1401 LDSEKYLKLE
+1401 EK
-1411 LEELQNIVKEVMKIA
+1411 QNVIREIMKIA
-1426 TVKERTDALKLYIGQ
+1426 SIKQYTGKLQSYNIGK
-1441 SSVGRIVGKFDLE
+1441 SGVGRLVKSIKLDS
-1454 KDEFIYPSITGF
+1454 KMIKRSITGF

>member
-76 RSLMADEINV
+76 RSLMADEINA

-137 YLLETQEKV
+137 YLLETKEKV

-194 TDFAELPEEVVFK
+194 TDFAELPEEIVFK
-207 AEDVLTDKSRTR
+207 AEAVLTDKSRTR

-316 NDYISQAM
+316 SDYISQAM
-324 LETYQNHAEDKKLVK
+324 LETYRNHAEDKKLVK

-364 PDEKNVVCYANYIAK
+364 PDKENVVCYANYIAK

-399 ITSLIEKYAP
+399 IISLIEKYAP
-409 EVQPSEKNEDTVA
+409 EVQPSENNENTVA

-478 CLSENADKIRNILT
+478 CLSENADKLRNILT

-536 FISRLVGKCSVF
+536 FISRLVGNCSVF
-548 PDDKVLP
+548 PDEKVLP

-580 DIRTKQKLYID
+580 DIRIKQKLYND
-591 LFKSPGAKASVSAK
+591 LFKSPGAKASVTAK

-613 IGYKEGLK
+613 SGYKEGLK
-621 ADDIS
+621 AEDIS
-626 GLTGENGR
+626 GLSGENGR

-678 EKRIKNLIHGAGKE
+678 EKRIKNIIQGAGKE
-692 NIYGETDIKNMAKL
+692 NIYCETDIKNMAKL

-745 EICWY
+745 EICWV
-750 KAFGFKEQFFRYENK
+750 KAYGFKEQFFRDENK
-765 KLSDVK
+765 KISDVK

-804 MGADPHKIYVET
+804 MGSDPHKIYVET

-967 SKKFNNLMRTEWKE
+967 SKKFNNLMRTEWNE
-981 SDIEG
+981 NDIEG

-1007 QAYGD
+1007 QAYGE

-1070 NIGDF
+1070 NIGEF

-1089 KGEEYSDKREK
+1089 KGEEYSDEREK

-1170 NGNFYNQLA
+1170 NGAFYDQNA
-1179 IPAKKCVGKGDKE
+1179 RAVKDKPKI
-1192 STKNP
+1192 S
-1197 LRYFKNASGQ
+1197 LRYVNENNGNKI
-1207 SVPLPPAVYGGYDS
+1207 PLPPEVYGGYSSQNDIYTVVVDYEITRNKKVS
-1221 EKDAYSVAVEYKVAL
+1221 NEKL
-1236 KKGTKVKKEVIGI
+1236 ILGI
-1249 PVMISVKGQEYEYL
+1249 PARIHALGRFAENDYIVEQIKSKISKNANLNSWSIADYIYL
-1263 VKQTGDPEV
+1263 
-1272 KILKHIYVNQ
+1272 N
-1282 AVIHSGQRC
+1282 
-1291 FVASANEFNNAT
+1291 
-1303 QMFDEVPVFDE
+1303 QMFDVEGQLCFFVSTGELNNAVQIKDEIPIYNPKTGEYEKTVWQETISLLMKKLAKKEYLPE
-1314 EKQEYNKSEW
+1314 EKEATYSAAMESFVLYYADSLIKKCTLYKEIGERLKDFVTSGKFSTVDYFEKQNVIREILKIASIK
-1324 QYTIAAIMR
+1324 QYTGKLQSHNIGKSGVGR
-1333 AQKKKNKKAKD
+1333 LVKS
-1344 EEQADVAKEK
+1344 
-1354 DEKAIKAENEKRA
+1354 IK
-1367 ATRAAI
+1367 
-1373 TKFLHYYAESLKD
+1373 
-1386 RFTIYSDYGAKLLEY
+1386 
-1401 LDSEKYLKLE
+1401 LDSKMIK
-1411 LEELQNIVKEVMKIA
+1411 
-1426 TVKERTDALKLYIGQ
+1426 R
-1441 SSVGRIVGKFDLE
+1441 
-1454 KDEFIYPSITGF
+1454 SITGF

>member
-76 RSLMADEINV
+76 RSLMADEINA

-194 TDFAELPEEVVFK
+194 TDFAELPEEIVFK

-256 CFSDEEIT
+256 CFSNEEIT

-399 ITSLIEKYAP
+399 IISLIEKYAP
-409 EVQPSEKNEDTVA
+409 EVQPSENIEDTVA

-518 VTPWNFYEKIDTD
+518 VTPWNFYEKIDTG

-548 PDDKVLP
+548 PDEKVLP

-569 LNKIKVDKKPI
+569 LNKIKVGKKPI
-580 DIRTKQKLYID
+580 DIRTKQKLYND

-678 EKRIKNLIHGAGKE
+678 EKRIKNIIRGAGKE
-692 NIYGETDIKNMAKL
+692 NIYCETDIKNMAKL
-706 QFSGWGRFSEKV
+706 QFSGWGRFSEEV
-718 LSETK
+718 LSGTK

-745 EICWY
+745 EICWD

-871 DDENIDLNKERYY
+871 DDENIDLNDERYY
-884 LWFRQLSR
+884 LWFMQLSR
-892 SLYSGKVIDWEDIAT
+892 CMYSGLTIDWEDIKH
-907 NCEVDHLIPRSLI
+907 CEVDHLIPRSLI
-920 KDDSIENKVLVLKG
+920 TDNSLENKVLVLRN
-934 ENQNKGNDKV
+934 ENQNKGDGKV
-944 LPFETIKAMS
+944 LSTDTIKKMY
-954 PFWKVLRKAGLIG
+954 PFWKMLLKAELIG
-967 SKKFNNLMRTEWKE
+967 KKKFNNLIRTEWNE
-981 SDIEG
+981 NDIEG

-1007 QAYGD
+1007 QAYGE

-1089 KGEEYSDKREK
+1089 KGEEYSDEREK

-1170 NGNFYNQLA
+1170 NGAFYDQNA
-1179 IPAKKCVGKGDKE
+1179 RAVKDKPKI
-1192 STKNP
+1192 S
-1197 LRYFKNASGQ
+1197 LRYVNDNNGNKI
-1207 SVPLPPAVYGGYDS
+1207 PLPPEVYGGYSSQNDIYTVVVDYEITRNKKVS
-1221 EKDAYSVAVEYKVAL
+1221 NEKLILGIPARIHALGRFAENNYIVEQIKSKISKNANLNSWSIADYIYLNQMFDVEGQLCFFVSTGELNNAVQIKDEIPIYNPKTGEYEKTVWQETISLLMKKLAKKEYLPKEKEGEYSVAMESFVLYYADSLIKKCTLYKEIGERLKDFVTSGKFSTVDYFEKQNVIREIMKIGSIKQYTGKLADYEIGTSNVGRL
-1236 KKGTKVKKEVIGI
+1236 KKT
-1249 PVMISVKGQEYEYL
+1249 ISPG
-1263 VKQTGDPEV
+1263 
-1272 KILKHIYVNQ
+1272 
-1282 AVIHSGQRC
+1282 
-1291 FVASANEFNNAT
+1291 
-1303 QMFDEVPVFDE
+1303 
-1314 EKQEYNKSEW
+1314 SE
-1324 QYTIAAIMR
+1324 
-1333 AQKKKNKKAKD
+1333 
-1344 EEQADVAKEK
+1344 
-1354 DEKAIKAENEKRA
+1354 
-1367 ATRAAI
+1367 
-1373 TKFLHYYAESLKD
+1373 
-1386 RFTIYSDYGAKLLEY
+1386 
-1401 LDSEKYLKLE
+1401 
-1411 LEELQNIVKEVMKIA
+1411 IVK
-1426 TVKERTDALKLYIGQ
+1426 R
-1441 SSVGRIVGKFDLE
+1441 
-1454 KDEFIYPSITGF
+1454 SITGF

>member
-1 MSEEK
+1 MGEEK

-76 RSLMADEINV
+76 RSLMADEINA

-137 YLLETQEKV
+137 YLLETKEKV

-194 TDFAELPEEVVFK
+194 TDFAELPEEIVFK
-207 AEDVLTDKSRTR
+207 AEAVLTDKSRTR

-316 NDYISQAM
+316 SDYISQAM
-324 LETYQNHAEDKKLVK
+324 LETHRNHAEDKKLVK

-399 ITSLIEKYAP
+399 IISLIEKYAP
-409 EVQPSEKNEDTVA
+409 EVQPSENNEDTVA

-536 FISRLVGKCSVF
+536 FISRLVGNCSVF
-548 PDDKVLP
+548 PDEKVLP

-580 DIRTKQKLYID
+580 DIRIKQKLYND
-591 LFKSPGAKASVSAK
+591 LFKSPGAKASVTAK

-613 IGYKEGLK
+613 TGYKEGLK
-621 ADDIS
+621 AEDIS

-692 NIYGETDIKNMAKL
+692 NIYCETDIKNMAKL

-732 VIELMYESNNSFM
+732 VIEMMYETNKNFM
-745 EICWY
+745 EICWD

-783 SPIVKK
+783 SPAVKK

-804 MGADPHKIYVET
+804 MGSDPHKIYVET

-967 SKKFNNLMRTEWKE
+967 SKKFNNLMRTEWNE
-981 SDIEG
+981 NDIEG

-1007 QAYGD
+1007 QAYGE

-1083 KALMRK
+1083 KALMRE
-1089 KGEEYSDKREK
+1089 KGEEYSDEREK

-1119 TTCDRDGSVVETTR
+1119 TTCDRDGAVVETTR

-1170 NGNFYNQLA
+1170 NGAFYDQNA
-1179 IPAKKCVGKGDKE
+1179 RAVKDKPKI
-1192 STKNP
+1192 S
-1197 LRYFKNASGQ
+1197 LRYVNDNNGNKI
-1207 SVPLPPAVYGGYDS
+1207 PLPPEVYGGYSSQNDIYTVVVDYEITRNKKVS
-1221 EKDAYSVAVEYKVAL
+1221 NEKL
-1236 KKGTKVKKEVIGI
+1236 ILGI
-1249 PVMISVKGQEYEYL
+1249 PARIHALGRFAENDYIVEQIKSKISKNANLNSWSIADYIYL
-1263 VKQTGDPEV
+1263 
-1272 KILKHIYVNQ
+1272 N
-1282 AVIHSGQRC
+1282 
-1291 FVASANEFNNAT
+1291 
-1303 QMFDEVPVFDE
+1303 QMFDVEGQLCFFVSTGELNNAVQIKDEIPVYNPKTGEYEKTVWQETISLLMKKLAKKEYLPKEKEATYSAAMESFVLYYADSLIKKCTLYKE
-1314 EKQEYNKSEW
+1314 IGERLKDFVTSGKFSTVDYFEKQNVIRE
-1324 QYTIAAIMR
+1324 I
-1333 AQKKKNKKAKD
+1333 
-1344 EEQADVAKEK
+1344 
-1354 DEKAIKAENEKRA
+1354 
-1367 ATRAAI
+1367 
-1373 TKFLHYYAESLKD
+1373 
-1386 RFTIYSDYGAKLLEY
+1386 
-1401 LDSEKYLKLE
+1401 
-1411 LEELQNIVKEVMKIA
+1411 MKIA
-1426 TVKERTDALKLYIGQ
+1426 SIKQYTGKLQSHNIGK
-1441 SSVGRIVGKFDLE
+1441 SGVGRLVKSIKLDS
-1454 KDEFIYPSITGF
+1454 KMIKRSITGF

>member
-76 RSLMADEINV
+76 RSLMADEINA

-194 TDFAELPEEVVFK
+194 TDFAELPEELVFK

-324 LETYQNHAEDKKLVK
+324 LKTYQNHAEDKKLVK

-409 EVQPSEKNEDTVA
+409 EVQPSENNEDTVA

-518 VTPWNFYEKIDTD
+518 VTPWNFYEKIYTD

-548 PDDKVLP
+548 PDEKVLP

-580 DIRTKQKLYID
+580 DIRTKQKLYND

-692 NIYGETDIKNMAKL
+692 NIYCETDIKNMAKL

-745 EICWY
+745 EICWD

-863 LKYVRKKL
+863 LKHVRKKL

-907 NCEVDHLIPRSLI
+907 NCEVDHLIPRSII

-1007 QAYGD
+1007 QAYGE

-1070 NIGDF
+1070 NVDEF
-1075 RNRLWDLK
+1075 RITLLALK
-1083 KALMRK
+1083 KMLMRE
-1089 KGEEYSDKREK
+1089 KGEVYSDEREK

-1112 KFGSSTV
+1112 KSGSSTV
-1119 TTCDRDGSVVETTR
+1119 ITCDRDGSVVETTR

-1170 NGNFYNQLA
+1170 NGAFYDQNA
-1179 IPAKKCVGKGDKE
+1179 RAVKDKPKI
-1192 STKNP
+1192 S
-1197 LRYFKNASGQ
+1197 LRYVNDNNGNKI
-1207 SVPLPPAVYGGYDS
+1207 PLPPEVYGGYSSQNDIYTVVVDYEITRNKKVLN
-1221 EKDAYSVAVEYKVAL
+1221 EKL
-1236 KKGTKVKKEVIGI
+1236 ILGI
-1249 PVMISVKGQEYEYL
+1249 PARIHALGRFAENNYIVEQIKSKISKNANLNSWSIADYIYL
-1263 VKQTGDPEV
+1263 
-1272 KILKHIYVNQ
+1272 N
-1282 AVIHSGQRC
+1282 
-1291 FVASANEFNNAT
+1291 
-1303 QMFDEVPVFDE
+1303 QMFDVEGQLCFFVSTGELNNAVQIKDEIPIYNPKTGEYEKTVWQETISLLMKKLAKKEYLPE
-1314 EKQEYNKSEW
+1314 EKEATYS
-1324 QYTIAAIMR
+1324 AAM
-1333 AQKKKNKKAKD
+1333 
-1344 EEQADVAKEK
+1344 ESFV
-1354 DEKAIKAENEKRA
+1354 
-1367 ATRAAI
+1367 
-1373 TKFLHYYAESLKD
+1373 LYYADSLIKKCTLYKEIGERLKD
-1386 RFTIYSDYGAKLLEY
+1386 FVTSGKFSTVDYF
-1401 LDSEKYLKLE
+1401 EK
-1411 LEELQNIVKEVMKIA
+1411 QNVIREIMKIA
-1426 TVKERTDALKLYIGQ
+1426 SIKQNTGKLQSYNIGK
-1441 SSVGRIVGKFDLE
+1441 SGVGRLVKSIKLDS
-1454 KDEFIYPSITGF
+1454 KMIKRSITGF

>member
-76 RSLMADEINV
+76 RSLMADEINA

-194 TDFAELPEEVVFK
+194 TDFAELPEEIVFK

-225 AAEILSSAGYKD
+225 AAEIVSSAGYKD

-409 EVQPSEKNEDTVA
+409 EVQPSENNEDTVA

-548 PDDKVLP
+548 PDEKVLP

-569 LNKIKVDKKPI
+569 LNKIKVGKKPI
-580 DIRTKQKLYID
+580 DIRTKQKLYND

-621 ADDIS
+621 AEDIS

-646 TSALKGKF
+646 ISALKGKF
-654 NESDIPLYEKVV
+654 NESDISLYEKVV

-692 NIYGETDIKNMAKL
+692 NIYCETDIKNMAKL

-745 EICWY
+745 EICWD

-863 LKYVRKKL
+863 LKHVRKKL

-1007 QAYGD
+1007 QAYGE

-1070 NIGDF
+1070 NVDEF
-1075 RNRLWDLK
+1075 RITLLALK
-1083 KALMRK
+1083 KMLMRE
-1089 KGEEYSDKREK
+1089 KGEVYSDEREK

-1170 NGNFYNQLA
+1170 NGAFYDQNA
-1179 IPAKKCVGKGDKE
+1179 RAVKDKPKI
-1192 STKNP
+1192 S
-1197 LRYFKNASGQ
+1197 LRYVNDNNGNKI
-1207 SVPLPPAVYGGYDS
+1207 PLPPEVYGGYSSQNDIYTVVVDYEITRNKKVLN
-1221 EKDAYSVAVEYKVAL
+1221 EKL
-1236 KKGTKVKKEVIGI
+1236 ILGI
-1249 PVMISVKGQEYEYL
+1249 PARIHALGRFAENDYIVEQIKSKISKNANLNSWSIADYIYL
-1263 VKQTGDPEV
+1263 
-1272 KILKHIYVNQ
+1272 N
-1282 AVIHSGQRC
+1282 
-1291 FVASANEFNNAT
+1291 
-1303 QMFDEVPVFDE
+1303 QMFDVEGQLCFFVSTGELNNAVQIKDEIPIYNPKTGEYEKTVWQETISLLMKKLAKKEYLPE
-1314 EKQEYNKSEW
+1314 EKEATYS
-1324 QYTIAAIMR
+1324 AAM
-1333 AQKKKNKKAKD
+1333 
-1344 EEQADVAKEK
+1344 ESFV
-1354 DEKAIKAENEKRA
+1354 
-1367 ATRAAI
+1367 
-1373 TKFLHYYAESLKD
+1373 LYYADSLIKKCTLYKEIGERLKD
-1386 RFTIYSDYGAKLLEY
+1386 FVTSGKFSTVDYF
-1401 LDSEKYLKLE
+1401 EK
-1411 LEELQNIVKEVMKIA
+1411 QNVIREIMKIA
-1426 TVKERTDALKLYIGQ
+1426 SIKQNTGKLQSYNIGK
-1441 SSVGRIVGKFDLE
+1441 SGVGRLVKSIKLDS
-1454 KDEFIYPSITGF
+1454 KMIKRSITGF